1 MDPNL
6 NLLEQLFE
14 SLTGWTRSQAAL
26 DRVVH
31 TVIRIL
37 LIVTITIITR
47 KILYAITKRI
57 RRRMA
62 VGGLSEEEKRAAT
75 LISLMRTV
83 ISVLLVFIAV
93 TMILGELNIS
103 IGPLLASAGVLGL
116 AVGFGAQNLVR
127 DVVSGFFMLL
137 ENQFR
142 EGDVIET
149 LGVSG
154 KVERFGLRATVLRDQ
169 LGRVHYIPNGE
180 IKLVS
185 NLTQEWSQAQL
196 DVTVAYQEDLDRVMS
211 LLTTLCRE
219 MEADPDTCPEHPQVR
234 SPRRRAAHGVGGGA
248 PGHVPHA
255 AARALGG
262 GARVP
267 AARGGHAPHRR
278 DRDPAL
284 SDPLHLSPPPT
295 CPRSRRWPAT
305 RLRPTLPRRT
315 HEIENPARSV
325 PPALL
330 AIAAASSAAP
340 SAARALAR

>member
-1 MDPNL
+1 LDPNL
-6 NLLEQLFE
+6 NFFEQLFE

-26 DRVVH
+26 DHVVH
-31 TVIRIL
+31 TVLRIL
-37 LIVTITIITR
+37 LIVTITIVCR

-83 ISVLLVFIAV
+83 SSVLLVFIAV

-154 KVERFGLRATVLRDQ
+154 RVERFGLRATVLRDQ
-169 LGRVHYIPNGE
+169 MGRVHYIPNGE
-180 IKLVS
+180 IKVVS

-219 MEADPDTCPEHPQVR
+219 MEADPILAPSILKSEVLGVERLTESGVVLRVMFRTLPLERWAVER
-234 SPRRRAAHGVGGGA
+234 EFRRRAVAMLLTAGIEIPPYPIRSTYLA
-248 PGHVPHA
+248 PGEIPLSTLPPDAATPHPPKPHA
-255 AARALGG
+255 
-262 GARVP
+262 
-267 AARGGHAPHRR
+267 
-278 DRDPAL
+278 
-284 SDPLHLSPPPT
+284 
-295 CPRSRRWPAT
+295 
-305 RLRPTLPRRT
+305 
-315 HEIENPARSV
+315 
-325 PPALL
+325 
-330 AIAAASSAAP
+330 
-340 SAARALAR
+340 